1 MTMRMKVAF
10 GCYAAAL
17 LGTLAF
23 GVTYF
28 LRAEFMPYHAQAV
41 AMPWADVPAPFRIV
55 ILGLMRAAGAAWLA
69 LSLALAILLAIPFR
83 QGAQWSKW
91 TIAAVG
97 LVNSVGALY
106 ATVQVQFNT
115 PAQAPWKIAAA
126 IIVLNIAGL
135 VLSLDYSTVS
145 GPKVSAR
152 EAGT

>member
-1 MTMRMKVAF
+1 MRMKVAF
-10 GCYAAAL
+10 ACYAAAL

-41 AMPWADVPAPFRIV
+41 AMPWADVPAPFRV
-55 ILGLMRAAGAAWLA
+55 LILGLMKAAGAAWLA

-83 QGAQWSKW
+83 RGAPWSKW

-106 ATVQVQFNT
+106 ATLQVQFKT
-115 PAQAPWKIAAA
+115 PAQAPWKAAAA
-126 IIVLNIAGL
+126 IAALNIVGL
-135 VLSLDYSTVS
+135 VLSLDYSTAS
-145 GPKVSAR
+145 GPKVSPRGA
-152 EAGT
+152 AT